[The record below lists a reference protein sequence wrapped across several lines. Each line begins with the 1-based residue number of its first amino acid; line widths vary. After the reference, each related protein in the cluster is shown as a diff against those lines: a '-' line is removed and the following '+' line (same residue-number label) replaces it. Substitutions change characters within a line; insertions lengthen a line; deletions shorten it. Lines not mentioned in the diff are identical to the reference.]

1 MELAEWGRA
10 GWQQISDRLRR
21 ERLKKVYLLC
31 SCAEHCFCL
40 RQSDENVFLTFRYP
54 SPPFPPAR
62 LAISTPASSLPPAKR
77 HLEFFSP
84 HLDVSKANPPAA
96 PRDYLL
102 VASLSS
108 LFQIPVGSYWSL
120 FIWCIWTLSLQ
131 QQACIQENRDPHW
144 RLYGNIRPSSP
155 NFSTHLL
162 RNHQNY
168 QLYLHIILKDFLSL
182 LQVMFDSNPF

>member
-1 MELAEWGRA
+1 MAEWGRA

-108 LFQIPVGSYWSL
+108 LFQIPVGSISL
-120 FIWCIWTLSLQ
+120 TCRYFIDLVIGARFLTYHDFHSRHTIFFTVSEFIINKNVTNKVLFQ
-131 QQACIQENRDPHW
+131 I
-144 RLYGNIRPSSP
+144 Y
-155 NFSTHLL
+155 
-162 RNHQNY
+162 HQVVI
-168 QLYLHIILKDFLSL
+168 LIIF
-182 LQVMFDSNPF
+182 